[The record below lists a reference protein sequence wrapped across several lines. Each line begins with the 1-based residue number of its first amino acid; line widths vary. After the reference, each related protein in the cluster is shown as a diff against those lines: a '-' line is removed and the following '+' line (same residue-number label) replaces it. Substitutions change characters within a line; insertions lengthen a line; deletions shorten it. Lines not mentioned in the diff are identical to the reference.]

1 MFIVF
6 VEDLLENLSVLSFL
20 KFNFIVF
27 FVENVFFLIEFI
39 EIIGGMIE
47 LLIEKGKKKFFKCN
61 VFLRYFIEELWVLIV
76 VGFVM
81 ICIIL
86 FFNKV

>member
-1 MFIVF
+1 MKEEGRGGWGRGRGGGGNLFCLLFF

-27 FVENVFFLIEFI
+27 FVENVFCLIEFI
-39 EIIGGMIE
+39 EIIGGKIE

-61 VFLRYFIEELWVLIV
+61 VFLRYFIEE
-76 VGFVM
+76 
-81 ICIIL
+81 
-86 FFNKV
+86 